1 MHEKL
6 DKINWIYLHKSDLW
20 RGDRTISGKV
30 WQITIE
36 NPVASVH
43 LSVDMTDKIKKLNLL
58 WIEDGIN
65 FGDFQ
70 PFCPPLLPCQPPPQN
85 KLSPAVGELLHAG
98 WGRRHLTSFTRCHN
112 CDQHLSSLEELSD
125 GLLTLDT
132 ELYAGVIFTIAC
144 DRAVWFFAPVR
155 TLFLWGVWSMK
166 PGAATCT
173 GLTRFTRCSRCK
185 VWCVACTRWRKAASS
200 PPVEKTGLS
209 GRRRSSIQCKLQPA
223 PGIICFLPTPTL
235 SFLPPAN
242 NV

>member
-6 DKINWIYLHKSDLW
+6 DKINWIYLHKSDHG

-98 WGRRHLTSFTRCHN
+98 WGCRHLTSFTRCHN

-155 TLFLWGVWSMK
+155 TLFLWGVWSK
-166 PGAATCT
+166 VQPPALGSPGSP
-173 GLTRFTRCSRCK
+173 GVPGVRFGALRAPGGGRLRALHRWRRPDCQVGGEARSSVSCSR
-185 VWCVACTRWRKAASS
+185 
-200 PPVEKTGLS
+200 
-209 GRRRSSIQCKLQPA
+209 LQE
-223 PGIICFLPTPTL
+223 
-235 SFLPPAN
+235 
-242 NV
+242 